1 MDNHSTTARKTTRA
15 ATKHKVLL
23 VTSLA
28 LFGYT
33 FGCATPKVN
42 YATTEYSASG
52 SSAHG
57 SVENQQPYGIDDWWP
72 NRLDL
77 RVLKENAPSGDP
89 MDDDFDYATEFS
101 KLDYEAVKKDIETTL
116 RDSKE
121 WWPAD
126 WGHYGGL
133 MIRLA
138 WHSAGTYR
146 SVDGRGGS
154 ASGTIRFAPLNSWP
168 DNANL
173 DKAHRLLWP
182 VKKKDGRSLS
192 WADLMILT
200 GNVAFESMGFET
212 FGFGGGR
219 EDVYE
224 PTDIN
229 WGPETEWLA
238 DQRFDESGAL
248 QEKLGASQMG
258 LIYVNP
264 EGPGGNPDPLLA
276 AEHIRITFGRMGM
289 NDEETVALI
298 AGGHT
303 LGKAHGAS
311 RPAGKVGPEPEG
323 APLEEQGMGW
333 KNSYGE
339 GKGKDTITSGL
350 EGAWTKTPTSWSHDY
365 FVNLYEFDWEL
376 IEGPGGAKQ
385 WEPKGYG
392 DPSVP
397 DAHVEGKFH
406 KPMMLTTD
414 LALKEDPAYG
424 AVSKRFY
431 ENPEEF
437 NLAFAKAWYKL
448 THRDMG
454 PQTRLLGP
462 EVPPAQIWQDP
473 VPVVDHPLVG
483 EAEVEV
489 LKGHIR
495 ESGLTTAQLVS
506 TAWASASTYRDTDKR
521 GGANGAR
528 IQLAPQKDWEVNQ
541 PAELST
547 VLAKLTEIQ
556 GKFND
561 SREDS
566 MRVSLADIVVL
577 AGNVAVEDAAA
588 KGGYSVSVPFNPGR
602 TDATQEMTDTNSFD
616 DLKPSSDGFRNYP
629 GEDDS
634 QAYTEGLVNHAD
646 LLTLTAPEMT
656 VLVGGMRTL
665 GATYNNGTHGV
676 FTDSTD
682 TLSNDFFVT
691 LMDMSV
697 EWSVSEADAQ
707 LYEAKDRTSGEVV
720 RTATAAD
727 MVFGSNSQLRA
738 LVEVYAAD
746 DAQEKFVQ
754 DFVAAWSK
762 VMNLDRFDLSVV
774 SK

>member
-1 MDNHSTTARKTTRA
+1 MTTFKPNPGSERSFLIALISMTMACA
-15 ATKHKVLL
+15 APKPEYNT
-23 VTSLA
+23 A
-28 LFGYT
+28 AADYT
-33 FGCATPKVN
+33 
-42 YATTEYSASG
+42 
-52 SSAHG
+52 AHG
-57 SVENQQPYGIDDWWP
+57 NAAAQQPYGIDDWWP

-89 MDDDFDYATEFS
+89 MDDGFDYANEFS

-116 RDSKE
+116 KDSKE

-154 ASGTIRFAPLNSWP
+154 ASGMIRFAPLNSWP

-173 DKAHRLLWP
+173 DKARRLLWP
-182 VKKKDGRSLS
+182 VKKKYGRSLS

-212 FGFGGGR
+212 FGFGAGR

-238 DQRFDESGAL
+238 DQRFEEGNQL
-248 QEKLGASQMG
+248 QDKLGASQMG

-264 EGPGGNPDPLLA
+264 QGPGGNPDPLLA

-303 LGKAHGAS
+303 LGKAHGA
-311 RPAGKVGPEPEG
+311 AKADKHVGPEPEG
-323 APLEEQGMGW
+323 APLEEQGLGW
-333 KNSYGE
+333 KNAYES

-350 EGAWTKTPTSWSHDY
+350 EGAWTKTPTSWSQGY
-365 FVNLYEFDWEL
+365 FENLYKYEWKL

-385 WEPKGYG
+385 WEPVGYG
-392 DPSVP
+392 EETVP
-397 DAHVEGKFH
+397 DAHVKGKFH

-424 AVSKRFY
+424 KVSKRFY

-462 EVPPAQIWQDP
+462 EVAAPQLWQDP
-473 VPVVDHPLVG
+473 VPVVEHSLVG
-483 EAEVEV
+483 EAEIAE
-489 LKGHIR
+489 LKGHLQ
-495 ESGLTTAQLVS
+495 ESGLSTAQLVS
-506 TAWASASTYRDTDKR
+506 TAWASASTFRDTDKR

-528 IQLAPQKDWEVNQ
+528 IQLAPQKDWEANQ
-541 PAELST
+541 PAELASVLST
-547 VLAKLTEIQ
+547 LKGIQ
-556 GKFND
+556 DKFNS
-561 SREDS
+561 SREDD
-566 MRVSLADIVVL
+566 MRVSLADLIVL
-577 AGNVAVEDAAA
+577 AGCVAIEDAAQ
-588 KGGYSVSVPFNPGR
+588 KGGHTVAVPFIPGR
-602 TDATQEMTDTNSFD
+602 TDATQEMTDETSFSY
-616 DLKPSSDGFRNYP
+616 LEPSSDGFRNYP
-629 GEDDS
+629 GDDDS
-634 QAYTEGLVNHAD
+634 QAFTENLINHAD

-656 VLVGGMRTL
+656 VLFGGMRAL
-665 GATYNNGTHGV
+665 GATHQNSKHGV
-676 FTDSTD
+676 FTDRPGV
-682 TLSNDFFVT
+682 LSNDVFVH

-697 EWSVSEADAQ
+697 EWSVTEADSQ
-707 LYEAKDRTSGEVV
+707 LYQGKDRKSGEVV

-746 DAQEKFVQ
+746 DAEEKFIRE
-754 DFVAAWSK
+754 FVDAWTK
-762 VMNLDRFDLSVV
+762 VMNLDRFDLTAQQQTRSLR
-774 SK
+774 